1 MHQCSAMDWKREE
14 VLLLIECYRNHPCLW
29 NSTLNIA
36 SVKTASNDTK
46 TLKLDL
52 ENNSI
57 RVCTHRKRQATKLSL
72 VARTHASKFG
82 VFTQAPCVRATNRYG
97 IIFIRI

>member
-57 RVCTHRKRQATKLSL
+57 RVCTHRKRQRVRQNLGCSHRLRAC
-72 VARTHASKFG
+72 VQQIGMAS
-82 VFTQAPCVRATNRYG
+82 YLLEYD
-97 IIFIRI
+97 IFIRI